1 MDSSS
6 LECHC
11 AVNGANKSLPLL
23 FKLNWSKGK
32 MLGDLEHILPVCN
45 SRLLLVC
52 SYTASVCFI
61 CCVLCGFCVSYS
73 ALCTLFLRSRPPGG
87 NVQPVRLLFTPAA
100 WSN

>member
-1 MDSSS
+1 MKKITEMDSSS

-23 FKLNWSKGK
+23 FKLNWSKSK

-52 SYTASVCFI
+52 SYTACVCFI
-61 CCVLCGFCVSYS
+61 CCVLCVDFVC
-73 ALCTLFLRSRPPGG
+73 LTLPFVLS
-87 NVQPVRLLFTPAA
+87 F
-100 WSN
+100 